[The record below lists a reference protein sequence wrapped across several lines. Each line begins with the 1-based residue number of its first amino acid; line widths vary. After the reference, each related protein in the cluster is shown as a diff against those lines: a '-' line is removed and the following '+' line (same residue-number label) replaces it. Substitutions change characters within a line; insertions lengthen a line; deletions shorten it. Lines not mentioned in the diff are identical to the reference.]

1 MSNASISTNKLSIG
15 YDATIVQR
23 DLSFS
28 LKPGEMVCML
38 GPNGCG
44 KSTLL
49 RTLAGLQPPLEGEFK
64 LSTSDFTTSLN
75 SKLSSLNSKDIA
87 LVLTE
92 RLSMDNTTVHDV
104 VALGRYPYSSF
115 LDGLTKEDEA
125 IIADSLRQVGFKD
138 STLNSPTSLNSQLST
153 LNSFFNAHS
162 DGEKQ
167 RILIA
172 KALAQQTP
180 IILLDE
186 PTAHLDLPH
195 RLKQPVVLGY
205 IVAGVLVG
213 PNLLGENIVSHENVE
228 AWGNIGVLFV
238 LFCIGLEFRLKNL
251 FESGKTALVG
261 AATIIIG
268 MLVLGY
274 GVGRFALLDNMNSLF
289 LAAMLCMSS
298 TTIVMKAIDE
308 AGLSKARFVKGAT
321 GILILED
328 IVAVVLLV
336 LLSSIAVKN
345 SFEGVELL
353 KKVGVLAITLVVWFV
368 VGILIIPTF
377 LRKVRKYL
385 NDETLIILALGLC
398 LGMVL
403 TAEEAGFSS
412 ALGAFVMGMVLA
424 ETLEAHRIEHLM
436 APLKNV
442 FAAIFFVSVGMMI
455 NPASLVEYWSPI
467 LFVSLVIIVGMIVFG
482 TLGCWWGG
490 ETMKDAMSTGFSFVQ
505 IGEFSFIIAALGSKL
520 GVTDPA
526 IYPIIVAASV
536 LTTFLTPY
544 IMKATVPCYNFF
556 YSHASARLKEKIDRR
571 ELEVAQAEQKT
582 TGSSENKFLAHSE
595 KVQHALRHTIVT
607 KRVVKL
613 FFTNMSENDKKEE
626 NHA

>member
-1 MSNASISTNKLSIG
+1 M
-15 YDATIVQR
+15 VH
-23 DLSFS
+23 DLYILMITAGVVS
-28 LKPGEMVCML
+28 LL
-38 GPNGCG
+38 
-44 KSTLL
+44 
-49 RTLAGLQPPLEGEFK
+49 FK
-64 LSTSDFTTSLN
+64 L
-75 SKLSSLNSKDIA
+75 
-87 LVLTE
+87 
-92 RLSMDNTTVHDV
+92 
-104 VALGRYPYSSF
+104 
-115 LDGLTKEDEA
+115 
-125 IIADSLRQVGFKD
+125 
-138 STLNSPTSLNSQLST
+138 
-153 LNSFFNAHS
+153 
-162 DGEKQ
+162 
-167 RILIA
+167 
-172 KALAQQTP
+172 
-180 IILLDE
+180 
-186 PTAHLDLPH
+186 
-195 RLKQPVVLGY
+195 LKQPVVLGY
-205 IVAGVLVG
+205 IVAGILVG
-213 PNLLGENIVSHENVE
+213 PNLFGENLVSHENVE

-251 FESGKTALVG
+251 FSSGKVALVG
-261 AATIIIG
+261 SATIIGG

-321 GILILED
+321 SILIIED

-368 VGILIIPTF
+368 VGILVIPTL
-377 LRKVRKYL
+377 LRKVRPYL

-424 ETLEAHRIEHLM
+424 ETLESHRIEQLM

-455 NPASLVEYWSPI
+455 NPASLATYWSSI
-467 LFVSLVIIVGMIVFG
+467 LFVSVVIIVGMIVFG

-490 ETMKDAMSTGFSFVQ
+490 ETLKDAMSTGFSFVQ

-544 IMKATVPCYNFF
+544 IMKATVPCYNFL
-556 YSHASARLKEKIDRR
+556 YKHASPRLRSKIDSR
-571 ELEVAQAEQKT
+571 EQEVEQAEQA
-582 TGSSENKFLAHSE
+582 SSVNEVNAPSTAD
-595 KVQHALRHTIVT
+595 KVRHAVRKTIVT
-607 KRVVKL
+607 KRVVDL
-613 FFTNMSENDKKEE
+613 FIKNMSEHDQ
-626 NHA
+626 

>member
-1 MSNASISTNKLSIG
+1 MITAG
-15 YDATIVQR
+15 IV
-23 DLSFS
+23 S
-28 LKPGEMVCML
+28 LL
-38 GPNGCG
+38 
-44 KSTLL
+44 
-49 RTLAGLQPPLEGEFK
+49 FK
-64 LSTSDFTTSLN
+64 L
-75 SKLSSLNSKDIA
+75 
-87 LVLTE
+87 
-92 RLSMDNTTVHDV
+92 
-104 VALGRYPYSSF
+104 
-115 LDGLTKEDEA
+115 
-125 IIADSLRQVGFKD
+125 
-138 STLNSPTSLNSQLST
+138 
-153 LNSFFNAHS
+153 
-162 DGEKQ
+162 
-167 RILIA
+167 
-172 KALAQQTP
+172 
-180 IILLDE
+180 
-186 PTAHLDLPH
+186 
-195 RLKQPVVLGY
+195 LKQPVVLGY
-205 IVAGVLVG
+205 IVAGILVG
-213 PNLLGENIVSHENVE
+213 PHLFGENLVNHENVE

-251 FESGKTALVG
+251 VSSGKVAIVG

-268 MLVLGY
+268 MMVLGY
-274 GVGRFALLDNMNSLF
+274 GVGRWAELDNMNSLF

-321 GILILED
+321 SILIFED

-353 KKVGVLAITLVVWFV
+353 KKVGVLAVTLVVWFV
-368 VGILIIPTF
+368 VGILVIPT
-377 LRKVRKYL
+377 LIRKVRPYL
-385 NDETLIILALGLC
+385 NDETLIILSLGLC

-424 ETLEAHRIEHLM
+424 ETLESHRIEHLM

-455 NPASLVEYWSPI
+455 NPSSLLEYWPSI
-467 LFVSLVIIVGMIVFG
+467 LFVSFVIIIGMIVFG

-490 ETMKDAMSTGFSFVQ
+490 ETFKDAMSTGFSFVQ

-526 IYPIIVAASV
+526 LYPIIVAASV

-544 IMKATVPCYNFF
+544 IMKATVPCYNFLYKHASDRF
-556 YSHASARLKEKIDRR
+556 RGKIDQREKDVELAEQAATGSDEDKFLSHAD
-571 ELEVAQAEQKT
+571 Q
-582 TGSSENKFLAHSE
+582 
-595 KVQHALRHTIVT
+595 VQHALRHTIVT

-613 FFTNMSENDKKEE
+613 FYTNMSENDKKEQSDE
-626 NHA
+626 VLPSTPKNAESDKKDETKDA

>member
-1 MSNASISTNKLSIG
+1 M
-15 YDATIVQR
+15 
-23 DLSFS
+23 
-28 LKPGEMVCML
+28 
-38 GPNGCG
+38 
-44 KSTLL
+44 
-49 RTLAGLQPPLEGEFK
+49 
-64 LSTSDFTTSLN
+64 
-75 SKLSSLNSKDIA
+75 
-87 LVLTE
+87 
-92 RLSMDNTTVHDV
+92 VHDLYILMITAGV
-104 VALGRYPYSSF
+104 VAL
-115 LDGLTKEDEA
+115 L
-125 IIADSLRQVGFKD
+125 FK
-138 STLNSPTSLNSQLST
+138 L
-153 LNSFFNAHS
+153 
-162 DGEKQ
+162 
-167 RILIA
+167 
-172 KALAQQTP
+172 
-180 IILLDE
+180 
-186 PTAHLDLPH
+186 
-195 RLKQPVVLGY
+195 LKQPVVLGY
-205 IVAGVLVG
+205 IVAGILVG
-213 PNLLGENIVSHENVE
+213 PHLFGENLVSMENVE
-228 AWGNIGVLFV
+228 TWGNIGVLFV

-251 FESGKTALVG
+251 FESGKVALVG

-298 TTIVMKAIDE
+298 TTIVMKAVDE

-321 GILILED
+321 SILIFED

-353 KKVGVLAITLVVWFV
+353 EKVGVLAATLVVWFV

-377 LRKVRKYL
+377 LRWVRPHL
-385 NDETLIILALGLC
+385 NDEILIILALGLC

-424 ETLEAHRIEHLM
+424 ETLEAHRIEQLM

-455 NPASLVEYWSPI
+455 NPASLVTYWDSI
-467 LFVSLVIIVGMIVFG
+467 LFVAVVIIVGMIVFG

-490 ETMKDAMSTGFSFVQ
+490 ETMKDAMQTGFAFVQ
-505 IGEFSFIIAALGSKL
+505 IGEFSFIIASLGSKL

-544 IMKATVPCYNFF
+544 IMKAAVPCYTFLYN
-556 YSHASARLKEKIDRR
+556 HASPRLKAKIDAR
-571 ELEVAQAEQKT
+571 EVQVEQAEKAASAQKEVADNQPSSADKVRHAVRKT
-582 TGSSENKFLAHSE
+582 
-595 KVQHALRHTIVT
+595 VVT
-607 KRVVKL
+607 KRLVDL
-613 FFTNMSENDKKEE
+613 FLKNMSENDRKG
-626 NHA
+626 